1 MSSPIPSIVRRKTR
15 PVHVGNVQI
24 GGGAPV
30 SVQTMTK
37 TDTRNV
43 AATLA
48 QLHELA
54 EAGAD
59 IVRLACPDE
68 RAAEAFRPIMRD
80 APVPIIADIHFDYRM
95 ALMVLDAGVDGIRLN
110 PGNLARLD
118 KLPEIV
124 ARCRDRKISIRI
136 GVNNGSL
143 SRRLRKLVFAG
154 EMPTHV
160 AMAESALEHIRLLE
174 DLDYNEIKISLKA
187 SDVDTTVRAYR
198 ALADRC
204 EYPFHVGLTEAGTV
218 RTGTIKSS
226 IAIGMLAHEGLCDT
240 IRVSLT
246 GDSKEEIFVGQK
258 LLQFVGLR
266 EAGPNLISCP
276 SCGRVEIALE
286 RAAYEVEERLR
297 NYAKENI
304 SVSVMGCVVNGPGE
318 GQIADFGIAGGRGQ
332 GVIYRLGKV
341 LKKCREEEMVN
352 ELFAA
357 IDEWIAAG
365 RPREEIDPEVYEQVM
380 NARPGFEDANVE
392 KPVGS

>member
-1 MSSPIPSIVRRKTR
+1 MSITRRKTR
-15 PVHVGNVQI
+15 PVRVGNVQI

-30 SVQTMTK
+30 SIQTMTK
-37 TDTRNV
+37 TDTRKV
-43 AATLA
+43 DATLT
-48 QLHELA
+48 QLRELA

-59 IVRLACPDE
+59 IVRLACPDAK
-68 RAAEAFRPIMRD
+68 AAEAFVPIMKE
-80 APVPIIADIHFDYRM
+80 APVPIIADIHFDYRL
-95 ALMVLDAGVDGIRLN
+95 ANAVLDAGVDGIRLN
-110 PGNLARLD
+110 PGNLARVD

-124 ARCRDRKISIRI
+124 DRCRERTIPIRI

-143 SRRLRKLVFAG
+143 SRRLRKMVFSG
-154 EMPTHV
+154 EIPTHE

-198 ALADRC
+198 ALAPRC

-218 RTGTIKSS
+218 RTGTIKSC

-266 EAGPNLISCP
+266 DAGPNLISCP

-286 RAAYEVEERLR
+286 KAAYEVEERLR
-297 NYAKENI
+297 NYATENI

-341 LKKCREEEMVN
+341 LKKCSEGEMVD
-352 ELFAA
+352 ELFVA
-357 IDEWIAAG
+357 IDQWIAAG
-365 RPREEIDPEVYEQVM
+365 RPREEVDPEIYEQVL
-380 NARPGFEDANVE
+380 NARPGFETVE
-392 KPVGS
+392 DQ

>member
-1 MSSPIPSIVRRKTR
+1 MSQPATSITRRQTRQVR
-15 PVHVGNVQI
+15 VGSVPI
-24 GGGAPV
+24 GGGAPI

-43 AATLA
+43 KATLA

-54 EAGAD
+54 GVGVD
-59 IVRLACPDE
+59 IVRLACPDI
-68 RAAEAFRPIMRD
+68 RAAEAFGDIVRET
-80 APVPIIADIHFDYRM
+80 PVPIIADIHFDYRN
-95 ALMVLDAGVDGIRLN
+95 ALRVLEAGVHGIRLN

-118 KLPEIV
+118 MLPEIV
-124 ARCRDRKISIRI
+124 ARCRERTVPIRI

-143 SRRLRKLVFAG
+143 SRPLRQQVFAG
-154 EMPTHV
+154 EMATHV
-160 AMAESALEHIRLLE
+160 ARAESALEHIRLLE
-174 DLDYNEIKISLKA
+174 DLDYHEIKISLKA

-198 ALADRC
+198 ELATRC

-218 RTGTIKSS
+218 RTGTIKSAM
-226 IAIGMLAHEGLCDT
+226 AIGMLAHEGLCDT

-246 GDSKEEIFVGQK
+246 GDSKEEVFVGQK
-258 LLQFVGLR
+258 ILQFLGLR

-286 RAAYEVEERLR
+286 RAAHAVEQRLVD
-297 NYAKENI
+297 YANENI
-304 SVSVMGCVVNGPGE
+304 SVSVMGCAVNGPGE

-341 LKKCREEEMVN
+341 LKKCREEEMVD
-352 ELFAA
+352 ELFKT

-365 RPREEIDPEVYEQVM
+365 RPREEVDPEIYEQVL
-380 NARPGFEDANVE
+380 NAKPGFEEVREGA
-392 KPVGS
+392 PIGT